1 VNVLVADNPAR
12 RRFEIL
18 VDGGLAG
25 FAAYRVRDGLIVFTH
40 TEIDDAFQGKGVGAQ
55 LAAGALDQ
63 VRERGEKVVPQCPFI
78 AAFVKRHTE
87 YADLVVEE

>member
-1 VNVLVADNPAR
+1 MNVLVADNPAR